1 MTSRPAL
8 RGAALAGL
16 SGAVSLA
23 TVLAPTGALAA
34 RAPIATTGPTSSVS
48 PYVLPA
54 ADGVS
59 ITSLWSVGDEAGNDY
74 RMVGIP
80 DGLGV
85 SVGADGLDV
94 YMNHELT
101 AGVGAVRDHGQ
112 KGAFVSHEVID
123 PATGAVVS
131 GDDLIKTVSYWDYA
145 SSSYVSAA
153 GVQAPFSAAFARFCS
168 GALTAPGQLWDATT
182 GTGYDGQVYFA
193 NEENGVNGRAFGVT
207 SDGTATQLPHL
218 GLFSWENTL
227 AAQTGTQRTVVM
239 GDEDDAAGQLRV
251 YSGSK
256 QAAGSAVERA
266 GLTNGTLHV
275 VKVDGV
281 ASAANPALRTAAGY
295 TKGVTKRFTLPE
307 IDWTKSGAAQN
318 TEALADGTTFNR
330 IEDGAFDP
338 RNPNDYYFLTT
349 EGGDTAQAEPGV
361 TRDGGGLWRLRYD
374 DVSRPELGGT
384 VTLLL
389 DGTEAP
395 FLNKPDN
402 MTIDAHGNLLMQ
414 EDPGGNDHVARI
426 VAYRIEDGARG
437 VVAEFDPARFAALA
451 PGLITNDEESSG
463 IIDVSSQVGQ
473 KGTFLFDAQVHKA
486 NADPELVEEG
496 QLLKMTVQAW
506 GQVYRITD

>member
-1 MTSRPAL
+1 VTSRPTL

-16 SGAVSLA
+16 TGAVSLA

-34 RAPIATTGPTSSVS
+34 RAPVTATGPSSSVS
-48 PYVLPA
+48 TYVLPA

-59 ITSLWSVGDEAGNDY
+59 ITSRWSVGDKAGNDY

-94 YMNHELT
+94 YLNHELT
-101 AGVGAVRDHGQ
+101 SNVGTVRDHGQ

-131 GDDLIKTVSYWDYA
+131 GDDLIKSVRYWDYPT
-145 SSSYVSAA
+145 STYVSAA
-153 GVQAPFSAAFARFCS
+153 SVKTPFTAAFARFCS
-168 GALTAPGQLWDATT
+168 GALTAPGQLWDAAS
-182 GTGYDGQVYFA
+182 GTGYDGQIYFA
-193 NEENGVNGRAFGVT
+193 NEENGANGRAFGVT
-207 SDGTATQLPHL
+207 ADGTATQLPHL

-227 AAQTGTQRTVVM
+227 AAQTGTLRTVVM

-256 QAAGSAVERA
+256 QADGTPVERA
-266 GLTNGTLHV
+266 GLANGTLHV

-281 ASAANPALRTAAGY
+281 ASAATPALRTTAGF
-295 TKGVTKRFTLPE
+295 TKGVAKRFTLPE
-307 IDWTKSGAAQN
+307 IDWTASGAAQN

-338 RNPNDYYFLTT
+338 RTPNDYYFLTT
-349 EGGDTAQAEPGV
+349 EGGDTTAAEPGV

-414 EDPGGNDHVARI
+414 EDPGGNAHVARI

-437 VVAEFDPARFAALA
+437 VVAEFDPARFAVGA
-451 PGLITNDEESSG
+451 PGLITTDEESSG

-473 KGTFLFDAQVHKA
+473 KGTFLFDAQVHAPAA
-486 NADPELVEEG
+486 NPEYVEKG
-496 QLLKMTVQAW
+496 QLLAMKVDSFNR
-506 GQVYRITD
+506 VYR